1 MLVVTRRPGEA
12 IVIELPTG
20 ELIEV
25 TVLSVKGNQ
34 VKLGTDAPKHLP
46 VAREELLRQL
56 RDETPCDSWKG

>member
-25 TVLSVKGNQ
+25 VVLSVNGNK

-46 VAREELLRQL
+46 VVREELL
-56 RDETPCDSWKG
+56 DHVES